1 MIGLHNSG
9 KTTLVN
15 VLASGEFTEDTIP
28 TVGFNMRKITK
39 GNVSMKLWDIGGQ
52 PRFRSMWERYCRSV
66 NAIVFVIDSADSS
79 KFEAAKTEL
88 KNLLDRPSLANI
100 PVLVLGNK
108 NDLPGAL
115 SVEEVIDVLDLKS
128 VTEREIACYSISAKN
143 QVNIDITL
151 QWLTKHAVICSK
163 VEKYLENTS
172 EPLTLYQV
180 FLAALLP
187 LKFIA

>member
-151 QWLTKHAVICSK
+151 QWLTKHAGSK
-163 VEKYLENTS
+163 
-172 EPLTLYQV
+172 
-180 FLAALLP
+180 
-187 LKFIA
+187 